1 MEPEELLRE
10 QRWSS
15 IPEQS
20 ARGALWPP
28 HLDDKLLQ
36 LVTNATAS
44 GDRFPVGVN
53 WLEICRAIGHS
64 PVECVKRY
72 AYLHELRQR
81 HDSSLHDTMQ
91 RDEDEH
97 HSDDGSQAPFSGLS
111 SSDDLGSPHSRSFLE
126 YGSPLVSPRLLGLD
140 ATPELGVG
148 SPSSPPPFALKTT
161 RQLSGVASP
170 LRWESVAKETYS
182 SPVLRQPPHV
192 LRQQQQQQQHEQL
205 RTSFGIQDDSERP
218 TASMAHEAEAHSPRI
233 VHGTQDHSKFTD
245 PGFAAELV
253 SQAFRGLRFD
263 DAPPTASPRMIR
275 AISNSEFPF
284 LKEEDVGSAKT
295 QRSAADTPPEPRAR
309 QQPSS
314 GVASPLGA
322 SIASAYGDH
331 LLAGSLT
338 QSALEDAF
346 LDMAGSRLDASSA

>member
-20 ARGALWPP
+20 AKGALWPP
-28 HLDDKLLQ
+28 HLDEELLL
-36 LVTNATAS
+36 LVTDATAS

-72 AYLHELRQR
+72 AYLHERRQQP
-81 HDSSLHDTMQ
+81 DASLQDTADNA
-91 RDEDEH
+91 RVDEEEH
-97 HSDDGSQAPFSGLS
+97 HSDESQAPFSGLS

-140 ATPELGVG
+140 TPPEFGVG
-148 SPSSPPPFALKTT
+148 SPSSPPPFALRPA
-161 RQLSGVASP
+161 RQLAGVSSP

-192 LRQQQQQQQHEQL
+192 LRQQQQEHL
-205 RTSFGIQDDSERP
+205 RTSFGILDEAERP
-218 TASMAHEAEAHSPRI
+218 TPLNTQHEGDVRSPRI

-263 DAPPTASPRMIR
+263 DAPPSASPRMIR

-284 LKEEDVGSAKT
+284 LREEGYRFWQDAATDSESIRSTGAAAAIEWHDQSTWGLDGVGVW
-295 QRSAADTPPEPRAR
+295 R
-309 QQPSS
+309 
-314 GVASPLGA
+314 
-322 SIASAYGDH
+322 
-331 LLAGSLT
+331 
-338 QSALEDAF
+338 
-346 LDMAGSRLDASSA
+346 SSARWIAHSVSAGGRVP

>member
-192 LRQQQQQQQHEQL
+192 LRQQQQQHEQL
-205 RTSFGIQDDSERP
+205 RTSFGIQDESERP

-295 QRSAADTPPEPRAR
+295 QRPAA
-309 QQPSS
+309 
-314 GVASPLGA
+314 
-322 SIASAYGDH
+322 ASAYGDH